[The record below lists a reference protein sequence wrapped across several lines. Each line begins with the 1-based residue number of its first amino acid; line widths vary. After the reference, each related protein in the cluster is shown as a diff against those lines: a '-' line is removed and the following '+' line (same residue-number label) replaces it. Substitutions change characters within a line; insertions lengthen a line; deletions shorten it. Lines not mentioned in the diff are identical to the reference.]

1 MKQHEVIAII
11 NRDYPQ
17 MDSFVES
24 EYQYDTYD
32 AENKDYI
39 LEIKSRKSRYEKWL
53 IEKHKFDTNLDIAL
67 KKNKQFIYL
76 TEYRTDML
84 VWNINDLINVGYDFG
99 WELKEQP
106 KTTDFDNNNKIMKEV
121 GYLHEHYA
129 KIL

>member
-17 MDSFVES
+17 MDSFIES
-24 EYQYDTYD
+24 EYQYTTYD

>member
-67 KKNKQFIYL
+67 RKNKQFIYL

>member
-24 EYQYDTYD
+24 EYQYTTYD
-32 AENKDYI
+32 AENKDFI

-129 KIL
+129 RLL

>member
-67 KKNKQFIYL
+67 RKNKQFIYL
-76 TEYRTDML
+76 TEYRTDMM

>member
-24 EYQYDTYD
+24 EYQYTTYD
-32 AENKDYI
+32 AENKNYI

-67 KKNKQFIYL
+67 RKNKQFIYL

-99 WELKEQP
+99 WELKEQA

>member
-53 IEKHKFDTNLDIAL
+53 IEKYKFDTNLDIAL
-67 KKNKQFIYL
+67 RKNKQFIYL

>member
-24 EYQYDTYD
+24 EYQYTTYD
-32 AENKDYI
+32 AENKNYI